1 MSLLLDDLLDISR
14 ITRGTLELRTEMTDL
29 AEVVEA
35 AIETSRPVIDSK
47 LHSLQLDM
55 PEEPTQI
62 AADPLRL
69 AQVLSNLLTNAA
81 KYTDPRGT
89 IRIRATADDCNVEIS
104 VIDSGV
110 GLTPD
115 ALSAVFTMFSQ
126 VRSTQDRSEG
136 GLGIGLALSKGVV
149 ELHGG
154 TIEARSAGPG
164 TGSEFIVRLPR
175 RTVAGFVPPPTTA
188 TTPAQ
193 THQRRVLV
201 ADDNRDAADSISML
215 LQMGGHEVTVAY
227 DGQQALESI
236 ETLRP
241 DVALLDIGMPGLDG
255 FEVARRVRLDIRMRN
270 TLLIA
275 VTGWGQASDKARA
288 LAAGFDLHFT
298 KPVEPATLIELLGK
312 KLPTR

>member
-1 MSLLLDDLLDISR
+1 M
-14 ITRGTLELRTEMTDL
+14 
-29 AEVVEA
+29 V
-35 AIETSRPVIDSK
+35 
-47 LHSLQLDM
+47 
-55 PEEPTQI
+55 
-62 AADPLRL
+62 
-69 AQVLSNLLTNAA
+69 
-81 KYTDPRGT
+81 
-89 IRIRATADDCNVEIS
+89 RATADDRDVEIS
-104 VIDSGV
+104 VTDSGV
-110 GLTPD
+110 GLTQE

-164 TGSEFIVRLPR
+164 KGSEFIVRIPR
-175 RTVAGFVPPPTTA
+175 RSVAGSLAAHDDGQGAAHGRTSGACSSPTTIG
-188 TTPAQ
+188 TRQ
-193 THQRRVLV
+193 TVL
-201 ADDNRDAADSISML
+201 RCCCRST
-215 LQMGGHEVTVAY
+215 GHTVTVAY

-236 ETLRP
+236 ETSRP
-241 DVALLDIGMPGLDG
+241 EVALLDIGMPELDG
-255 FEVARRVRLDIRMRN
+255 YEVARRVRLDTRIRN

-298 KPVEPATLIELLGK
+298 KPVEPTALIELLGE